1 MSLEQLAELRISF
14 HHRVDGLLWLTFKHR
29 LTSF

>member
-1 MSLEQLAELRISF
+1 MALEQLAELRISF
-14 HHRVDGLLWLTFKHR
+14 HHRVDAFLWLPFKHR